1 MTEST
6 STDVGTTRR
15 RVVLGVVAA
24 LAVAIAVVVGIVVW
38 GGSSGH
44 EVSSDEA
51 GRRIGTATSI
61 APVQGVLRPEQGV
74 YNYRG
79 SGTDALSTPH

>member
-1 MTEST
+1 MTESP
-6 STDVGTTRR
+6 STARGTTRR

-24 LAVAIAVVVGIVVW
+24 LAVAITVVVGIVVW

-61 APVQGVLRPEQGV
+61 GQECLANPYIHQVLRG
-74 YNYRG
+74 
-79 SGTDALSTPH
+79 LSS